1 MPMASLV
8 DKAAARR
15 LRAVLLT
22 GRAMELESG
31 EPAEARVLALEA
43 HRLAPELTPAAV
55 VAGRLLTRAGDVR
68 RATRVLETSW
78 RAFPHPEI
86 AEAYASVRPGDSV
99 RDRLKR
105 MRRLADL
112 RANHPEGAIALAR
125 VAIDGREWAAAR
137 EALAGLVRAG
147 PSERVCMLMA
157 EVEEGEHGDQGRV
170 RGWLTRAFSAPR
182 DPAWVADG
190 QAFDRWAPVSPIS
203 GRVDAFEWKVATKA
217 LPMRGEIDADRAT
230 TIAVP
235 PSPAPPA
242 PVQAPPMT
250 TAVIIPPK
258 PATNAPRGDGAGAG
272 MSDMARRDAPRTNA
286 SPPSPPARP
295 PAPSDTAA
303 PRAPDDPGPEPA
315 PATADPQRRG
325 FRLF

>member
-1 MPMASLV
+1 
-8 DKAAARR
+8 
-15 LRAVLLT
+15 
-22 GRAMELESG
+22 
-31 EPAEARVLALEA
+31 
-43 HRLAPELTPAAV
+43 
-55 VAGRLLTRAGDVR
+55 LTRAGDVR
-68 RATRVLETSW
+68 RATRVLEAAW
-78 RAFPHPEI
+78 RAAPHPEI

-105 MRRLADL
+105 MRRLAEL

-125 VAIDGREWAAAR
+125 VAVDGREWAVAR

-157 EVEEGEHGDQGRV
+157 EIEEGEHGDQGRV

-203 GRVDAFEWKVATKA
+203 GRVDAFEWKVATKS
-217 LPMRGEIDADRAT
+217 LPVRSEIEGERETMLAA
-230 TIAVP
+230 
-235 PSPAPPA
+235 PAPRPAAEAAPVFAPA
-242 PVQAPPMT
+242 PA
-250 TAVIIPPK
+250 AVIIPPK
-258 PATNAPRGDGAGAG
+258 PAAKPPRTDGASAPSRVEAATPGAG
-272 MSDMARRDAPRTNA
+272 KVETAGSDAGGPASVPPRSPTPRPAGA
-286 SPPSPPARP
+286 SEAG
-295 PAPSDTAA
+295 

-315 PATADPQRRG
+315 TAEAVPPRRG